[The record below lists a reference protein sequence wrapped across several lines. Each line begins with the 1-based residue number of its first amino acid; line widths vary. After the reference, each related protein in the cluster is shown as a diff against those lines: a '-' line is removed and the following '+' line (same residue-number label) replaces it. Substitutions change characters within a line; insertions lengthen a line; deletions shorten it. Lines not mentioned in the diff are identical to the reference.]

1 MSTTGTRVLIVDHT
15 AQLGGGEMALL
26 RLAAASRLDIE
37 VWLMETGPLS
47 EALAGQNIPTTA
59 RSRSLLSALR
69 DLRTRLRSAHRE
81 RIPVVA
87 NSLRSAALV
96 ALLQPRGA
104 QWGIFVRDGVDP
116 ASLPG
121 VRRLLFRLSAWR
133 STFLL
138 ANSEWTKRTIE
149 AASRRPCSVV
159 YTVSGIDAVRPDLRP
174 LRGEDDPLELLFIG
188 RLVEW
193 KGPHLAIA
201 AAAEAATRGASLRL
215 KICGSAIFG
224 DDAYV
229 ERLRAIA
236 NAAPLDVEF
245 TGQVAISEYL
255 DRADLLL
262 HTSTR
267 PEPFGQ
273 IVVQALAAGRAVAAP
288 DAGGPAEILAG
299 CSEALLYP
307 LGDERALADLIVSA
321 WKNPAALRERATATA
336 RAALP
341 FIDAC
346 TVGRFDA
353 AIERL
358 REPR

>member
-1 MSTTGTRVLIVDHT
+1 MSTTGTRVLVVDHT

-37 VWLMETGPLS
+37 VWLMEPGPLS
-47 EALAGQNIPTTA
+47 KALAKHDVPTTA
-59 RSRSLLSALR
+59 RSTSLLSALR
-69 DLRTRLRSAHRE
+69 DLRARLRSAHRE
-81 RIPVVA
+81 RVPVVA

-96 ALLQPRGA
+96 ALLRPRGA
-104 QWGIFVRDGVDP
+104 QWGIFVRDGVDA

-121 VRRLLFRLSAWR
+121 LRGLLFRLSAWR

-138 ANSEWTKRTIE
+138 ANSEWTRRTIE

-159 YTVSGIDAVRPDLRP
+159 YTVSGIDDVRPDPRP

-193 KGPHLAIA
+193 KGPHLAIV
-201 AAAEAATRGASLRL
+201 AAAEAASRGASVRL
-215 KICGSAIFG
+215 TVCGSAIFG

-229 ERLRAIA
+229 ERLTAIA
-236 NAAPLDVEF
+236 DAAPLDVEF
-245 TGQVAISEYL
+245 TGQVDIGAYL

-299 CSEALLYP
+299 CPEALLYP
-307 LGDERALADLIVSA
+307 LGDERALADLIEWA
-321 WKNPAALRERATATA
+321 WKNPAALRESATATT

-341 FIDAC
+341 FLDAR
-346 TVGRFDA
+346 TVERFDG

-358 REPR
+358 QELR